1 MSELENKEQGFLNDY
16 SSNQKLNE
24 AVIEQMGGF
33 ESFAE
38 NAPDI
43 SNHGIDGGFGGFIY
57 YSDTVSFAQD
67 NREVILDA
75 LKEDAQEFGH
85 ESVPEMMA
93 NWKSLDGFSQ
103 DEIAEALYSNDESH
117 EAHTSVYNAMAWYAG
132 EKASYE
138 YVNAMD
144 DLEREHSKE
153 YEFDSLGDAVVEH
166 YAGDKL
172 ENPIYEL
179 EDKLND
185 LNISVIDIEV
195 DQDDKS
201 LTFTATNLFE
211 SPETSNLDISVS
223 EDGISV
229 TNEAGKEV
237 QFTLEETDNVSSYI
251 ADNTL
256 GKEYEMQVF
265 SGENLD
271 KLEQTFQ
278 SRDVDAIMDQVNQLE
293 NGNEVYIHHGDEAV
307 AYISIDAGE
316 AKAQFVESDKA
327 EHAGLFNALESQS
340 KEMEFFHLEVKDDTK
355 QEMKQDSKGM
365 ELD

>member
-144 DLEREHSKE
+144 ELEREHSLDTTFDTVQDLINSGHDISSDKV
-153 YEFDSLGDAVVEH
+153 EFLNNLDNYLDE
-166 YAGDKL
+166 
-172 ENPIYEL
+172 
-179 EDKLND
+179 ND
-185 LNISVIDIEV
+185 LSVGSVTIGDQAHDFGDIEIEITNMKHV
-195 DQDDKS
+195 NGEYLDDVTVQVDDKGVWVSGAEDTFSKIEDANQDFSGIKNALDNELVNDVS
-201 LTFTATNLFE
+201 L
-211 SPETSNLDISVS
+211 SKVQ
-223 EDGISV
+223 
-229 TNEAGKEV
+229 EV
-237 QFTLEETDNVSSYI
+237 QNV
-251 ADNTL
+251 
-256 GKEYEMQVF
+256 
-265 SGENLD
+265 
-271 KLEQTFQ
+271 
-278 SRDVDAIMDQVNQLE
+278 
-293 NGNEVYIHHGDEAV
+293 
-307 AYISIDAGE
+307 
-316 AKAQFVESDKA
+316 
-327 EHAGLFNALESQS
+327 
-340 KEMEFFHLEVKDDTK
+340 K
-355 QEMKQDSKGM
+355 QEVQQKDNGM
-365 ELD
+365 ELE